1 MSMIRFLPVLI
12 LAGLPLATAAAEPGQ
27 AARYRAC
34 MEKTETYPKDAFEDA
49 IQWRDMGGGGAAEH
63 CAATAL
69 IQIGLYKDAAD
80 RLERL
85 AQQIR
90 QEPAFKAELLGQ
102 ATQAWL
108 LAELPARAEATAT
121 AALGLLP
128 DNVDLLLDRAEA
140 RAALADYAG
149 ARADLDAAIKL
160 DPNRADA
167 FAFRAAARRYQDDA
181 KGAMADVEQA
191 LKLNINHPPALLERG
206 NLRRLAGDDDG
217 ARADWLMVLS
227 LSPEGAAADAARSNL
242 EKMDVNVK

>member
-1 MSMIRFLPVLI
+1 MIRFIPALI
-12 LAGLPLATAAAEPGQ
+12 LAGLPFAAPAAEPGQ

-34 MEKTETYPKDAFEDA
+34 MEKTEKYPKDAFEDA

-80 RLERL
+80 RLEKL
-85 AQQIR
+85 AQRIM

-108 LAELPARAEATAT
+108 LARVPARAEATAT
-121 AALGLLP
+121 AALSLSP
-128 DNVDLLLDRAEA
+128 DSVDLLLDRAEA
-140 RAALADYAG
+140 RAALADYAQ
-149 ARADLDAAIKL
+149 ARVDLDAAIKI
-160 DPNRADA
+160 DPTRADA
-167 FAFRAAARRYQDDA
+167 FAFRAAARRYLDDT

-191 LKLNINHPPALLERG
+191 LRLNINHAPALLERG

-227 LSPEGAAADAARSNL
+227 LSPEGAAADAARTNL
-242 EKMDVNVK
+242 EKMDVKVR